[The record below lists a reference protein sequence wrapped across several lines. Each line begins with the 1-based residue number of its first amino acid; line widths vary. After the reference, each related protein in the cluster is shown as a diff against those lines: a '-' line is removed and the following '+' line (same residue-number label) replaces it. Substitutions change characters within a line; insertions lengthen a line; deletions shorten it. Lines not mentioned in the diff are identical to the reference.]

1 MKLFLSLVGLIFI
14 FCVLASPIIAQTSA
28 VRQTVDMTQLTETQK
43 AEIMKIIN
51 NKESPAS
58 EWARNFKGIGKEIG
72 EALNE
77 TARALTINVNEFA
90 KTPVGNLTTVL
101 LVYKIIGKEVI
112 RLIIATLAWIII
124 SSLILWSFYKFHVP
138 YRVVEEDPTTKTKK
152 IRFIQKYEFKT
163 NEARV
168 TSASMHAICFG
179 VLTGVCL
186 LVGLV

>member
-1 MKLFLSLVGLIFI
+1 MKLVLSLLVSFLIFNI
-14 FCVLASPIIAQTSA
+14 FAYSAFAQTSA
-28 VRQTVDMTQLTETQK
+28 IKQTIDMTQLTEQQK
-43 AEIMKIIN
+43 SEIMKIIN
-51 NKESPAS
+51 NKESAVN

-77 TARALTINVNEFA
+77 TAKALTINVNEFA
-90 KTPVGNLTTVL
+90 KTPVGNLTTFL
-101 LVYKIIGKEVI
+101 LIYKIIGKEII

-163 NEARV
+163 NDARV
-168 TSASMHAICFG
+168 TSATMHVICFG
-179 VLTGVCL
+179 ILTGVCL